1 MRETYSRNMAPAVRA
16 EETVIEG
23 DVGSVST
30 YRLSD
35 LSFAII
41 GLWIPKTRMNTGC
54 QRHLKCKGTILPC
67 TNAGVFW
74 ARAEFFQM

>member
-16 EETVIEG
+16 EETVREG

-41 GLWIPKTRMNTGC
+41 GLWIPKNPYEYR
-54 QRHLKCKGTILPC
+54 LP
-67 TNAGVFW
+67 ASFEV
-74 ARAEFFQM
+74 